1 MNKYYEQLYVHKS
14 DNLNEMEQFFERHNL
29 QKFSQEEIDN
39 LTRPVF
45 IKEIESIITFQHRK
59 YQAPYKN

>member
-1 MNKYYEQLYVHKS
+1 MNEYYEQLYVHKS

-39 LTRPVF
+39 LTRPIF
-45 IKEIESIITFQHRK
+45 IKETESITFQHRK
-59 YQAPYKN
+59 YQAPYEN